1 MPEIDIQKELD
12 NIHSEISRLNT
23 NIVQLGLDLLK
34 AIEDIE
40 QLKIDRIK
48 QEKKIKKLNKELK
61 NKELNKIY
69 GSRK

>member
-1 MPEIDIQKELD
+1 MTPEETNKMLE
-12 NIHSEISRLNT
+12 NIHIEINRLNT

-40 QLKIDRIK
+40 QLKVDRIK
-48 QEKKIKKLNKELK
+48 QNNKI
-61 NKELNKIY
+61 KELNEGLNRIY